1 MNNAAQILK
10 LIADGILAV
19 REVLAIFEA
28 AVSAAKQI
36 NAEGREI
43 TDADLASLRTERS
56 AALDR
61 LKSRLG

>member
-10 LIADGILAV
+10 MIADGILAV

-43 TDADLASLRTERS
+43 TDADLTAIRTQRS
-56 AALDR
+56 EALDR
-61 LKSRLG
+61 LKSRL